1 MCAAAVNWWTVAI
14 TALDDFVAMVSLDSV
29 CGWLVEGSRGSFLL
43 IRSPSR
49 LLVRILRQQRNGQRA
64 TLRER
69 VDRLAPP
76 DSSYDLDAF
85 DGYTGRFRTTAS
97 EGADKMPPM
106 GDVRLVRWKEL
117 AMM

>member
-1 MCAAAVNWWTVAI
+1 M
-14 TALDDFVAMVSLDSV
+14 
-29 CGWLVEGSRGSFLL
+29 WLACRGVEGFISAHPLPVRFLF
-43 IRSPSR
+43 R
-49 LLVRILRQQRNGQRA
+49 LLVRISSPQRNGQRA

-97 EGADKMPPM
+97 GGADKMPPM